1 MSKPLKTLFRC
12 GWELLFNRKY
22 LANKTLVITNSNF
35 ASKKKQIKKIKI
47 TYLLSMLIAIVLNP
61 KPMKTKIGWTIS
73 SKWKAIV
80 WYDAASSPVIK

>member
-22 LANKTLVITNSNF
+22 LGNKTFVIPDL
-35 ASKKKQIKKIKI
+35 ASKKNQIKQIE
-47 TYLLSMLIAIVLNP
+47 TNYLLSMLIAIVLNP

-80 WYDAASSPVIK
+80 WYEAASSPVIK